1 MILARQKQF
10 IIAFA
15 VDLVVAILGSGLGK
29 QQYRNSGMKK
39 ATRINKDTWIIDV
52 DEFGFH
58 GRKLVT
64 QDEWTEGWKWDGPG
78 IERMLI
84 EIDRSKLHV

>member
-1 MILARQKQF
+1 
-10 IIAFA
+10 
-15 VDLVVAILGSGLGK
+15 
-29 QQYRNSGMKK
+29 MKK

-64 QDEWTEGWKWDGPG
+64 QDEWTEGWKWDGPWLEKMFMD
-78 IERMLI
+78 INKER
-84 EIDRSKLHV
+84 LHY

>member
-1 MILARQKQF
+1 LARQKRC
-10 IIAFA
+10 II
-15 VDLVVAILGSGLGK
+15 VSVVGRVAGILGSGLERIVCRSG
-29 QQYRNSGMKK
+29 GMKK

-64 QDEWTEGWKWDGPG
+64 QDEWTEGWKWDGPW
-78 IERMLI
+78 IERMI
-84 EIDRSKLHV
+84 MEIDRSKVHV

>member
-1 MILARQKQF
+1 M
-10 IIAFA
+10 
-15 VDLVVAILGSGLGK
+15 V
-29 QQYRNSGMKK
+29 GMKK

-64 QDEWTEGWKWDGPG
+64 QDEWTEGWKWDGPW
-78 IERMLI
+78 IERMI
-84 EIDRSKLHV
+84 MNINKEKIRV

>member
-1 MILARQKQF
+1 VYQI
-10 IIAFA
+10 
-15 VDLVVAILGSGLGK
+15 
-29 QQYRNSGMKK
+29 QQLIWLRKYYIGEKMKK

-64 QDEWTEGWKWDGPG
+64 QDEWTEGWKWDGPW
-78 IERMLI
+78 IEKMFMDINKEKIRI
-84 EIDRSKLHV
+84 

>member
-1 MILARQKQF
+1 
-10 IIAFA
+10 
-15 VDLVVAILGSGLGK
+15 
-29 QQYRNSGMKK
+29 MKK

-64 QDEWTEGWKWDGPG
+64 QDEWTEGWKWDGPWV
-78 IERMLI
+78 ERMI
-84 EIDRSKLHV
+84 MDINKEKIRV

>member
-1 MILARQKQF
+1 MGYYSSNGCRRL
-10 IIAFA
+10 
-15 VDLVVAILGSGLGK
+15 
-29 QQYRNSGMKK
+29 KK

-64 QDEWTEGWKWDGPG
+64 QDEWTEGWKWDGPWLEKVIMDTNKEKVG
-78 IERMLI
+78 I
-84 EIDRSKLHV
+84 